1 MLKVKFFAWKT
12 WCFWHFAF
20 YNRNNCYNLDFSGF
34 VLCKSLHISST
45 FFHNSYS
52 FPQFLHNKPVIS
64 TIILYFFPHKFRLWK
79 LWTLFL
85 VQTVHPFPCND
96 FKSGTQPS
104 QASPQQRAVW
114 LWSLVSATAVEALK
128 PYKKRSPSELTAP
141 PLQQLPKKHCHFEPN
156 HFLAFMSCPW
166 ITYPFGDLCR
176 SF

>member
-64 TIILYFFPHKFRLWK
+64 TIILNFFPHKFRLWK

-85 VQTVHPFPCND
+85 AQTVHPFPCND
-96 FKSGTQPS
+96 FKSGAQPS
-104 QASPQQRAVW
+104 QASPHKARYKDVK
-114 LWSLVSATAVEALK
+114 EALYLLQQLK
-128 PYKKRSPSELTAP
+128 HSSRTTGVPSKLHAP
-141 PLQQLPKKHCHFEPN
+141 SLQQLPFTA
-156 HFLAFMSCPW
+156 LSLRA
-166 ITYPFGDLCR
+166 
-176 SF
+176 